1 MSSSTVAMSEIDSI
15 FMKVALAEAR
25 IALSTRE
32 VPVGCAFVSAGRV
45 IARAHNATN
54 ATFNATRHAEMVAL
68 DHLIEDSRRDLLFD
82 AAGGEGFGARAAE
95 GAGGSPLLS
104 ALRTRLAQ
112 ATLYVT
118 VEPCIMCADALRIS
132 GVARVV
138 FGCANEKFGGAG
150 TVMNVLARQGGPTVV
165 AGVSTSE
172 AISLL
177 KRFYGR
183 ANPAA
188 PVSGRVRNA
197 VDDEE
202 DDACAAVDAV
212 VAAAEVLCARVQS
225 GDT

>member
-1 MSSSTVAMSEIDSI
+1 MSEIDSI

-25 IALSTRE
+25 VALSTRE

-54 ATFNATRHAEMVAL
+54 ATFNATRHAEMMAL
-68 DHLIEDSRRDLLFD
+68 DSLIEDSRRDLLLD
-82 AAGGEGFGARAAE
+82 AGGGNVFAGG
-95 GAGGSPLLS
+95 GAGGSPLLL
-104 ALRTRLAQ
+104 ALRSRLAQ

-138 FGCANEKFGGAG
+138 YGCANEKFGGAG
-150 TVMNVLARQGGPTVV
+150 TVMDVLARQGGPTVV
-165 AGVSTSE
+165 AGVSTAE

-197 VDDEE
+197 VDDED
-202 DDACAAVDAV
+202 DDAGAAVEAV
-212 VAAAEVLCARVQS
+212 VADAELQCAKALS
-225 GDT
+225 T